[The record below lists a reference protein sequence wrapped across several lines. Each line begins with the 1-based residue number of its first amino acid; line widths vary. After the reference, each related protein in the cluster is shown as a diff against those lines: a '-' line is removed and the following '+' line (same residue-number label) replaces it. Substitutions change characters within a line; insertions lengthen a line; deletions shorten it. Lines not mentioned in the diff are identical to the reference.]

1 MRTVSVP
8 VIYNN
13 GNFDRIALLKTLRRT
28 GANRVMLALYRVVKN
43 GRVQTAENMAG
54 LAEEIAFFEG
64 EGFEVCVWI
73 GETIGHGWPINETS
87 DYTNVVNIRGNVG
100 YAAYCPTDEKF
111 TDDICEWIKNV
122 AKAGAKQILLDDDF
136 RMTNHGGEGSS
147 ASCLCE
153 NHMKIFCSLVGE
165 DLSREEI
172 VKKVFSGGKSKY
184 RDAWLAMMKD
194 TVLSFAKKIRAAVD
208 EVDRG
213 IRIGLCGTE
222 SMMDVDGA
230 ATSDAVKILAGENK
244 RLWRSLGAPYWAK
257 NGFDLA
263 QVLLTERLAARWID
277 RENLEIICEGDTYPR
292 PRLACPAAYLE
303 IFDQALAADGG
314 GDGILKYMIEYA
326 APYDYETGFIDRH
339 VKNAPLLRA
348 IAETFRGG
356 ECVGLRLFEYAKC
369 FRGADFGDTD
379 PYENADIT
387 AWRQGI
393 GVRFA
398 AGVCAPVA
406 FGGDYPVIA
415 FGENAKYIA
424 EDMLKNGA
432 ILDARAAKFLQERG
446 VDTGLIAAEK
456 AEDVIGTEY
465 FIAENAHVTAA
476 NPVYDNLTIKPEAEP
491 LTFLEGKGK
500 HIEAYRYK
508 NEKGMRFLVYSA
520 DCERTD
526 RSLYRCYARQREI
539 VRETEWLCGRKLP
552 AACPGHP
559 DTYLFCKRFEGALA
573 VGFWNLFPDDIPV
586 AEIALSRPYA
596 SIEWICGKGEL
607 CGDKVRLE
615 SVAPYAFVCFKVQL

>member
-28 GANRVMLALYRVVKN
+28 GANRVMLAIYRVVKN

-136 RMTNHGGEGSS
+136 RMTNHGGDGSS

-165 DLSREEI
+165 ELSREEI

-184 RDAWLAMMKD
+184 RDAWLEMMKD

-213 IRIGLCGTE
+213 IRIGLCGTA

-230 ATSDAVKILAGENK
+230 ATSDAVKILAGKNK
-244 RLWRSLGAPYWAK
+244 RLWRSFGAPYWAK

-303 IFDQALAADGG
+303 IFDQALAADGCY
-314 GDGILKYMIEYA
+314 DGILKYMLEYA
-326 APYDYETGFIDRH
+326 APYDYETGFVDRH
-339 VKNAPLLRA
+339 VKNAALLKA
-348 IAETFRGG
+348 IEETFKEGDA
-356 ECVGLRLFEYAKC
+356 VGLNLFERAEC
-369 FRGADFGDTD
+369 FRNAELTGGD
-379 PYENADIT
+379 PYANAEY
-387 AWRQGI
+387 AVWAGGH
-393 GVRFA
+393 GVHFA

-406 FGGDYPVIA
+406 FGGDYPAVVI
-415 FGENAKYIA
+415 GENARYIEKSA
-424 EDMLKNGA
+424 LKNGA
-432 ILDARAAKFLQERG
+432 IVDVVAAKILQERG
-446 VDTGLIAAEK
+446 I
-456 AEDVIGTEY
+456 DVGMESITPVRDIVGTEH
-465 FIAENAHVTAA
+465 FLSENIHVTTAQ
-476 NPVYDNLTIKPEAEP
+476 PVYFHVETKNGAETLTY
-491 LTFLEGKGK
+491 LEGKNRHTG
-500 HIEAYRYK
+500 AYRYV
-508 NEKGMRFLVYSA
+508 NAEGLRFLVYA
-520 DCERTD
+520 FDGERSD
-526 RSLYRCYARQREI
+526 KMLYRCYARQREI

-552 AACPGHP
+552 ASCAGHP
-559 DTYLFCKRFEGALA
+559 DIYLFCKQTEDGLA
-573 VGFWNLFPDDIPV
+573 VGFWNLFPDDIPL
-586 AEIALSRPYA
+586 AEIALSRPYGA
-596 SIEWICGKGEL
+596 VEWLSGKGEL
-607 CGDKVRLE
+607 CGDKVKIE
-615 SVAPYAFVCFKVQL
+615 EIAPYTFVGFKVKL

>member
-194 TVLSFAKKIRAAVD
+194 TVLSFAKKIRAAGD

-244 RLWRSLGAPYWAK
+244 RLWRSFGAPYWAK

-303 IFDQALAADGG
+303 IFDQALAADGCY
-314 GDGILKYMIEYA
+314 DGILKYMLEYA
-326 APYDYETGFIDRH
+326 APYDYETGFVDRH
-339 VKNAPLLRA
+339 VKNAALLKA
-348 IAETFRGG
+348 IEETFKEGDA
-356 ECVGLRLFEYAKC
+356 VGLNLFERAEC
-369 FRGADFGDTD
+369 FRNAELTGGD
-379 PYENADIT
+379 PYANAEY
-387 AWRQGI
+387 AVWAGGH

-398 AGVCAPVA
+398 ASVCAPVA
-406 FGGDYPVIA
+406 FGGDYPAVVI
-415 FGENAKYIA
+415 GENARYIEKSA
-424 EDMLKNGA
+424 LKNGA
-432 ILDARAAKFLQERG
+432 IVDVVAAKILQERG
-446 VDTGLIAAEK
+446 I
-456 AEDVIGTEY
+456 DVGMESITPVRDIVGTEH
-465 FIAENAHVTAA
+465 FLSENIHVTTAQ
-476 NPVYDNLTIKPEAEP
+476 PVYFHVETKNGAETLTY
-491 LTFLEGKGK
+491 LEGKNRHTG
-500 HIEAYRYK
+500 AYRYV
-508 NEKGMRFLVYSA
+508 NAEGLRFLVYA
-520 DCERTD
+520 FDGERSD
-526 RSLYRCYARQREI
+526 KMLYRCYARQREI

-552 AACPGHP
+552 ASCAGHP
-559 DTYLFCKRFEGALA
+559 DIYLFCKQTEDGLA

-607 CGDKVRLE
+607 CGDKVKIE
-615 SVAPYAFVCFKVQL
+615 EIAPYSFVGFKVKL